1 MFNGFNRNS
10 YPCDPA
16 ITQLVIQVYVSSIT
30 DSFPQAARVEWHYEP
45 IESAC
50 AAQGVKE
57 SEQGKDAPK
66 ATFHAPAGLEAKA
79 TFYAPAGLEAETTFY
94 PAGLEAETTKPD
106 GSQEAGEAKTT
117 PEDSQEAAEEGD
129 A

>member
-16 ITQLVIQVYVSSIT
+16 ITQLVIQVYVSLIT
-30 DSFPQAARVEWHYEP
+30 DSFPPSSRVEWHYEP

-79 TFYAPAGLEAETTFY
+79 TFHA

-117 PEDSQEAAEEGD
+117 PEDSQEAAEVKPARGD

>member
-16 ITQLVIQVYVSSIT
+16 ITQLVIQVYVSLIT
-30 DSFPQAARVEWHYEP
+30 DSFPPSSRVEWHYEP

-66 ATFHAPAGLEAKA
+66 ATFHAPAGLEA
-79 TFYAPAGLEAETTFY
+79 
-94 PAGLEAETTKPD
+94 ETTKPD

-117 PEDSQEAAEEGD
+117 PEDSQEAAEVKPARGD